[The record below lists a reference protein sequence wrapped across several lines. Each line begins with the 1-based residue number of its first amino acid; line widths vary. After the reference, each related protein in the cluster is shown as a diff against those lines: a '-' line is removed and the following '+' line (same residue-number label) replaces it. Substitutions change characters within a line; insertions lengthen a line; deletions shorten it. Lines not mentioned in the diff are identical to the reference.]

1 MSDRTR
7 HFVIGTAGHIDHG
20 KTSMVIQLTGKDTDW
35 LKEEKERGMTI
46 DLGFAFLGDNI
57 TIIDV
62 PGHEKFIRNMVAGVS
77 TIDSVLLVIAAD
89 DGVMPQ
95 TKEHLE
101 ILNLLQIEQGIIVVS
116 KIDIVEP
123 DWTEL
128 VIEDIR
134 ELVKDTFLENAPIIK
149 ISSET
154 GEGIPEL
161 KTGIVNQLKNI
172 SAKRDKGVFRLP
184 IDRVFSMKGF
194 GTVVAGTVLSGHLTT
209 DQNVEL
215 LPQGIKVRVRGLQ
228 IHEHQVTE
236 VNIGDR
242 AAVNLA
248 GVEKET
254 IRRGDVLTELDFYK
268 PTRFFDGKFYLLKS
282 SPKKLKH
289 NARVRIHLGASEVIG
304 RISLLDKEKLEP
316 GEMAYAQFRLE
327 KPVVTDFDDRFVVRY
342 YSPVFT
348 VGGGK
353 ILNAHPRRHKRFSN
367 EVLKRF
373 ELLEQGDATRIIEQF
388 LLAKKYSAF
397 SLKEIC
403 LQISISEADVEKHIH
418 ELVRSQQVNPI
429 SEKSQIVYL
438 HQYYY
443 HDIRNRTEQSL
454 EKYHSQNPALR
465 GMSKTELKVALGI
478 KVDQGVLNKILEDLQ
493 QENRIKYFDTKIALA
508 GHEPKFNDRE
518 KHVMDQIDGLY
529 QKEKFSTPNP
539 QEAAKKLN
547 LSQQDVDRAIDILLD
562 SGVLVKLEEGIYFHL
577 QCIEDAEKQIWEFF
591 NDHDELTVGDCR
603 QMFNNSRK
611 YNVPLLNYFD
621 KTGLT
626 VRQQDVRVLNP
637 DYK

>member
-1 MSDRTR
+1 MLDRTR

-95 TKEHLE
+95 TKEHLD
-101 ILNLLQIEQGIIVVS
+101 ILNLLQIKQGIIVVS
-116 KIDIVEP
+116 KTDVVES

-134 ELVKDTFLENAPIIK
+134 ELVKDTFLENAPVIK

-161 KTGIVNQLKNI
+161 KTEILNQLKKI
-172 SAKRDKGVFRLP
+172 TSRRDKGVFRLP

-194 GTVVAGTVLSGHLTT
+194 GTVVAGTVMSGHLSI
-209 DQNVEL
+209 DQTVEL
-215 LPQGIKVRVRGLQ
+215 LPHGIKARVRGLE
-228 IHEHQVTE
+228 IHEHKVTE

-248 GVEKET
+248 GVEKEM
-254 IRRGDVLTELDFYK
+254 IGRGDVLTEPDFYK
-268 PTRFFDGKFYLLKS
+268 PTRFFDAKFYLLKS
-282 SPKKLKH
+282 NPKKLKH
-289 NARVRIHLGASEVIG
+289 NARVRIHLGTSEVIG
-304 RISLLDKEKLEP
+304 RISILDKEQLDP

-327 KPVVTDFDDRFVVRY
+327 KPVVADFDDRFVVRH

-348 VGGGK
+348 IGGGK
-353 ILNAHPRRHKRFSN
+353 ILNAHPRKYKRFSK
-367 EVLKRF
+367 EVIQRF

-388 LLAKKYSAF
+388 LLGKKYSAF
-397 SLKEIC
+397 SIKEIC
-403 LQISISEADVEKHIH
+403 LQISISESDAEKHIH
-418 ELVRSQQVNPI
+418 ELVTSNQIYPI
-429 SEKSQIVYL
+429 RDKSQIVYL
-438 HQYYY
+438 HQFYY
-443 HDIRNRTEQSL
+443 HDIRERIKQSL
-454 EKYHSQNPALR
+454 DVYHSQNPALR
-465 GMSKTELKVALGI
+465 GMSKTELKVALGVI
-478 KVDQGVLNKILEDLQ
+478 IDQEIFNKILEDLN
-493 QENRIKYFDTKIALA
+493 QENVTTYFDSKIALYT
-508 GHEPKFNDRE
+508 HEPKFSDKE
-518 KHVMDQIDGLY
+518 MQVMNQIADLY
-529 QKEKFSTPNP
+529 LKEKYSTSNP
-539 QEAAKKLN
+539 EEVAKKLN
-547 LSQQDVDRAIDILLD
+547 LTRKDVNKAIDVLID
-562 SGVLVKLEEGIYFHL
+562 SSKLVKLEEGILFHS
-577 QCIEDAEKQIWEFF
+577 QCIEEAKIKIREFF
-591 NDHDELTVGDCR
+591 NNHDELTVGDCR
-603 QMFNNSRK
+603 QLFNNSRK

-621 KTGLT
+621 KSGLT
-626 VRQQDVRVLNP
+626 VRQHDVRVLNP
-637 DYK
+637 DY